1 MVVEVLAVL
10 DPFDPVT
17 DFIPE
22 LEQANAALLVIA
34 NANRLDIGSPPF
46 CKSGTCRAAKIAD
59 PRALD
64 KRLSGPRV
72 GVGGS
77 WRENGHIRLHPGASP
92 NHGATRPGGGT
103 DAPPSLASETYP
115 LMRQGAQIMLESRLQ
130 DIQAVSTQCHYRP
143 YRRNRGAFGSTSLP

>member
-1 MVVEVLAVL
+1 MVVEVVAVL

-34 NANRLDIGSPPF
+34 NTMAATKLSNRLDIGSPPF
-46 CKSGTCRAAKIAD
+46 CRPGTCRAATIAD

-64 KRLSGPRV
+64 KRVSRPGTRLTAAR
-72 GVGGS
+72 
-77 WRENGHIRLHPGASP
+77 RENGHISGLSGHNAVPPSP
-92 NHGATRPGGGT
+92 VRFAITRRGATPK
-103 DAPPSLASETYP
+103 
-115 LMRQGAQIMLESRLQ
+115 IVLESPLQ

-143 YRRNRGAFGSTSLP
+143 YRRARGVFGSTSLP